1 MNIRHSEIGEVV
13 CDMHYGLPPTIK
25 LHDVAYETGELV
37 VVECAGSMVLEAL
50 LDAVGILDVVGIDRV
65 YTNKMA
71 VVVGKSRTGL
81 VAAYSYD
88 DRRFGM
94 FNLRRRSD
102 GS

>member
-13 CDMHYGLPPTIK
+13 CDMHYGLPHTIK
-25 LHDVAYETGELV
+25 LHDVEYETGDLV
-37 VVECAGSMVLEAL
+37 VVKCAGSMVLEAL
-50 LDAVGILDVVGIDRV
+50 LDAVGIDRV

-71 VVVGKSRTGL
+71 VVVGEQRTGFGGDL